1 MNKMIEVAGAIKA
14 RDNFLLVGHAIP
26 DGDCVGSLLGMH
38 QIMKNLGKQSHMV
51 LQDPIPHI
59 YHYLPGSAEVMLPS
73 QLNTKAENVIFLD
86 CADEDR
92 AGQELLSK
100 LGQRGFTIN
109 IDHHQSNTMFGNVNL
124 IQPNMAATAELLYL
138 LATFLPVKITPALA
152 NALYAGIVQDTG
164 SFHHSNTR
172 AETFRIAAD
181 LLECGVDL
189 NQTRINLFE
198 SKSRGEM
205 NLLTCAL
212 HSMRYSEDG
221 KIAWMTITYK
231 EAESLGVLD
240 LHPEGII
247 NHTLMVEGV
256 EAGILFRETK
266 PGIIKVGFRS
276 KGRIDVARLAATFG
290 GGGHRQ
296 AAGVTMEGSLDQIK
310 ELIIIAVREVTG

>member
-1 MNKMIEVAGAIKA
+1 MNNLIETARAIQA
-14 RDNFLLVGHAIP
+14 RDYFLLVGHAIP
-26 DGDCVGSLLGMH
+26 DGDCIGSLLGMH
-38 QIMKNLGKQSHMV
+38 QLLKNLGKQSRMV
-51 LQDPIPHI
+51 LQDPVPRM
-59 YHYLPGSAEVMLPS
+59 YHYLAGSAEVMSPA
-73 QLNTKAENVIFLD
+73 QLHDPEENVIFLD
-86 CADEDR
+86 CADEER
-92 AGQELLSK
+92 AGRELLSK
-100 LGQRGFTIN
+100 LAQRQYTIN
-109 IDHHQSNTMFGNVNL
+109 IDHHQSNTRFGEINH
-124 IQPNMAATAELLYL
+124 IQPDMAATAELLYH
-138 LATFLPVKITPALA
+138 LARQLSVQITPAMA

-189 NQTRINLFE
+189 VQTRIHLFE
-198 SKSRGEM
+198 SKSRDEM

-221 KIAWMTITYK
+221 KMAWMTISYQ
-231 EAESLGVLD
+231 EAEELGVLD

-256 EAGILFRETK
+256 EAGMLFRETQ

-276 KGRIDVARLAATFG
+276 KGHIDVAQIASSLG

-296 AAGVTMEGSLDQIK
+296 AAGVTIEGSLEQVQERVIA
-310 ELIIIAVREVTG
+310 AVREVIK